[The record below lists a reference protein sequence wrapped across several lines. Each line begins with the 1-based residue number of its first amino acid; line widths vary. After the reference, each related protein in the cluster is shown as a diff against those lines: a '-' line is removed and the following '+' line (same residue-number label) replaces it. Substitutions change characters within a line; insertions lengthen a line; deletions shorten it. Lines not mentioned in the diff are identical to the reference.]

1 MVLQH
6 VVHVRGATA
15 KHSTHMFAMDSR
27 GFGQQAAWAVGV
39 DGDGGRGPQLVR
51 LGGNVRLLRP
61 RRLVLVGMLGL
72 VIVVVTA
79 TSAFAADARP
89 PLQTQ
94 VDSLYD
100 STNLLWI
107 CVAGALVMFM
117 QGGFALVETGFT
129 RKKNA
134 AHTMGM
140 NVAIFGTAF
149 AAFFVVGY
157 AIAFG
162 GFTQAAP
169 NTFGYGNAIGS
180 SLIGSG
186 NWIFLWKGPL
196 FMSGK
201 ANVAAVLA
209 FFFYMA
215 AFMDATATIPT
226 GAMAERWKWNN
237 FVVWGFFCGAIYY
250 PIFAAWTWG
259 GGWLAKLGNSAQ
271 LGFGYV
277 DFAGSGVVHAMGG
290 VAALAGAIVLGPRIG
305 KYRKDGT
312 PNAIPGHN
320 IPMAL
325 MGCIILLFGWFGF
338 NGGSTL
344 ASSDV
349 RFATII
355 ANTTIAAAFGTI
367 AAMFWVMKRLGKPD
381 PGMFGN
387 GLLAGLVAITAPC
400 AFVAPWAAAAIG
412 AIAGVIVVEA
422 VLFVDRRG
430 VDDPVGAVAVHGVN
444 GIWGVLAVG
453 LFANGTYGA
462 GWNGT
467 TKGAAATAKGVT
479 GLFYDAG
486 LGARQLGAQVIGA
499 LVICTLMFGIAYAF
513 FKISDMVVKGGIR
526 SDHDV
531 ELQGLDVP
539 DMGMHG
545 YNDENLTGFEH
556 EYVPKGKKAPAR
568 HSEPVG

>member
-1 MVLQH
+1 
-6 VVHVRGATA
+6 VR
-15 KHSTHMFAMDSR
+15 
-27 GFGQQAAWAVGV
+27 V
-39 DGDGGRGPQLVR
+39 
-51 LGGNVRLLRP
+51 LRP
-61 RRLVLVGMLGL
+61 RRLVVVALLAFLVVLVTGSAAGASDPLPPAVNGGAGGLG
-72 VIVVVTA
+72 V
-79 TSAFAADARP
+79 
-89 PLQTQ
+89 
-94 VDSLYD
+94 

-107 CVAGALVMFM
+107 CVGGALVMFM

-157 AIAFG
+157 ALMFG
-162 GFTQAAP
+162 GYSAP
-169 NTFGYGNAIGS
+169 GIFGYDTGIGQH
-180 SLIGSG
+180 LVGSG
-186 NWIFLWKGPL
+186 NWVFLWRGPL
-196 FMSGK
+196 FMSGR
-201 ANVAAVLA
+201 ASGASVLA

-215 AFMDATATIPT
+215 EFMDATATIPT

-250 PIFAAWTWG
+250 PLFGSWTWG
-259 GGWLAKLGNSAQ
+259 LGWMAKLGESMS
-271 LGFGYV
+271 LGHGYV

-290 VAALAGAIVLGPRIG
+290 MAALAGAIVLGPRIG

-325 MGCIILLFGWFGF
+325 MGVIILLFGWFGF
-338 NGGSTL
+338 NGASTL
-344 ASSDV
+344 AATDT
-349 RFATII
+349 RFALII

-367 AAMFWVMKRLGKPD
+367 ISMFWVMGRLGKPD

-400 AFVAPWAAAAIG
+400 AFVAPWAAAVIG
-412 AIAGVIVVEA
+412 GLAGILVIEA
-422 VLFVDRRG
+422 VLLIDRLH
-430 VDDPVGAVAVHGVN
+430 VDDPVGAVAVHGVC
-444 GIWGVLAVG
+444 GLWGVLAVG
-453 LFANGTYGA
+453 LFANGQYGV

-467 TKGAAATAKGVT
+467 DPTSKWGVSGVFYGHGGAG
-479 GLFYDAG
+479 
-486 LGARQLGAQVIGA
+486 QLGAQFIGV
-499 LVICTLMFGIAYAF
+499 LVLCFVMFPIAFAF
-513 FKISDMVVKGGIR
+513 FKISDMVMKGGIR
-526 SDHDV
+526 SDRDT

-545 YNDENLTGFEH
+545 YNDDNLTGFEH
-556 EYVPKGKKAPAR
+556 EYVPKGKAKVD
-568 HSEPVG
+568 EPV

>member
-1 MVLQH
+1 M
-6 VVHVRGATA
+6 R
-15 KHSTHMFAMDSR
+15 F
-27 GFGQQAAWAVGV
+27 
-39 DGDGGRGPQLVR
+39 
-51 LGGNVRLLRP
+51 LRP
-61 RRLVLVGMLGL
+61 RRLVVLGL
-72 VIVVVTA
+72 LVLAIVGLSA
-79 TSAFAADARP
+79 SAAFAVDPQP
-89 PLQTQ
+89 PDLTGGAGGLA
-94 VDSLYD
+94 V

-157 AIAFG
+157 ALMFG
-162 GFTQAAP
+162 GYSFP
-169 NTFGYGNAIGS
+169 KLFGYDSAIGHP
-180 SLIGSG
+180 LIGHG
-186 NWIFLWKGPL
+186 NWVFLWRAPL

-201 ANVAAVLA
+201 ASAVSVLA

-250 PIFAAWTWG
+250 PLFGAWTWG
-259 GGWLAKLGNSAQ
+259 GGWLAKLGASAS
-271 LGFGYV
+271 LGHGYV

-312 PNAIPGHN
+312 PTAIPGHN

-325 MGCIILLFGWFGF
+325 MGVIVLLFGWFGF

-344 ASSDV
+344 AATDT
-349 RFATII
+349 RFGLVI

-367 AAMFWVMKRLGKPD
+367 ASMFWVMKRFGKPD
-381 PGMFGN
+381 PAMFGN

-400 AFVAPWAAAAIG
+400 AFVAPWAAALIG
-412 AIAGVIVVEA
+412 AIAGVLVVEA
-422 VLFVDRRG
+422 VLLVDRKG

-453 LFANGTYGA
+453 LFANGQYG
-462 GWNGT
+462 GDWN
-467 TKGAAATAKGVT
+467 ATGSNTQNVY
-479 GLFYDAG
+479 GLFYG
-486 LGARQLGAQVIGA
+486 HGGGGQLVAQIIGA
-499 LVICTLMFGIAYAF
+499 VVICTVMFGIAYAF
-513 FKISDMVVKGGIR
+513 FKISDKVMKGGIR
-526 SDHDV
+526 SDRDT
-531 ELQGLDVP
+531 ELQGLDGP

-545 YNDENLTGFEH
+545 YNDENLTGFES
-556 EYVPKGKKAPAR
+556 EYVPKGKPNTKV
-568 HSEPVG
+568 SEPV